1 MRIDLGTM
9 TTISFIEQIDEDYND
24 FIDRLGVYIDTTSIP
39 PKVSLFF
46 KSSIYFVAVPSYYP
60 CIASY
65 SYTSSSVDPSSG
77 NCYQLSSM
85 IFTSSDHFIQGN
97 Q

>member
-1 MRIDLGTM
+1 MRVDLPTM
-9 TTISFIEQIDEDYND
+9 TTISFIEQIDEDYNGV
-24 FIDRLGVYIDTTSIP
+24 INRLGVYIDTTLNP
-39 PKVSLFF
+39 TKVSLFF
-46 KSSIYFVAVPSYYP
+46 KSLIRFGVPSSFYS
-60 CIASY
+60 CITSY
-65 SYTSSSVDPSSG
+65 SYTSSSVDTSSG